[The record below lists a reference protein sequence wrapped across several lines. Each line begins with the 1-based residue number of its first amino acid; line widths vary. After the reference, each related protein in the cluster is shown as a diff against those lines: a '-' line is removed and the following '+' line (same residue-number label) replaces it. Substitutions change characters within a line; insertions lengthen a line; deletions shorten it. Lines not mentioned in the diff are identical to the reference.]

1 MPDSLLSQMLT
12 EAAAFSWVDWVAIL
26 TAIVYVVL
34 AAREN
39 PWCWVWGILSCS
51 LWAYASFVFYNLW
64 LDALLQIFYVVMGFV
79 GLYRWK
85 FANKQEKTLPITRLW
100 WVHHVHIIA
109 VGTFLSFFFGYF
121 FDEYTPAAATYLDA
135 LVTIFSIIATFLLLQ
150 KRLENWLYWVVI
162 DAVGTY
168 LFASRQAYLFA
179 LLMFAYT
186 IIAAIAFLRWKRSL
200 VKNESDSSA

>member
-39 PWCWVWGILSCS
+39 PWCWVWGIVSCS

-64 LDALLQIFYVVMGFV
+64 LDALLQLFYVAMGFV

-85 FANKQEKTLPITRLW
+85 FANRKEKTLLITQMW
-100 WVHHVHIIA
+100 WVHHIHIITIGA
-109 VGTFLSFFFGYF
+109 FLSFFFGYF

-135 LVTIFSIIATFLLLQ
+135 FTTIFSIIATFILVQ
-150 KRLENWLYWVVI
+150 KKLENWLYWVVV
-162 DAVGTY
+162 DAIYAY
-168 LFASRQAYLFA
+168 LYASRGAYLFM
-179 LLMFAYT
+179 LLMIAYT
-186 IIAAIAFLRWKRSL
+186 IIATIAFFRWKRNL
-200 VKNESDSSA
+200 VSGDSDSNA